1 MSYYNGLGKTPC
13 KYFQRGQCK
22 FGNRCK
28 FSHVYTNSDTNSNSN
43 NDITTE
49 NDSGLNNFSNFI
61 DPRNLDLI
69 KRDLTS
75 DMNSAFSI
83 QFTPLSSS
91 YSLGFPCT
99 LNLISGRD
107 YSPEEARHQYYE
119 AQRTG
124 TLPQYEQEMRSRALD
139 MQKCIDHVK
148 KHADWGARYLQKNS
162 DSMTRSAQHQ
172 RAITQDFIN
181 FPLDLN
187 ASNNPAVMSSF
198 GNPFT
203 SGVKPNLSNTNGMN
217 PFTANVTNN
226 NAMGASAFGQPSFG
240 GANAT
245 AGGTTASA
253 FGAPQFGANTSNTAN
268 TTMSAFGST
277 TSTAKPSAFGAPAF
291 GSAAPANA
299 NAPPTTSAF
308 GAPSFGSSGFGS
320 GAATANPFSKAPS
333 SMGSAFGQAG
343 FGLNGA
349 AATTPSVTNNNM
361 GSAFGAL
368 QNKTVTSSSP
378 FGSMQQ
384 NTLPNSSSAS
394 SAFGKPAFGA
404 ASNTQSAFG
413 TNQNKTTS
421 AGAGAAPFGSFGV
434 SSNNKSPF
442 GNLQNGA
449 PPVSSPFGFTNSE
462 ANSNGNNSPFV
473 ATNNQAVSNKSP
485 FGMAATGTFGSV
497 SNPSA
502 MNTNTNASVQSP
514 FGNKGFSFGIAS
526 QTDANKASQTTS
538 PFGQAVSNTN
548 TNFQN
553 NSTTSFGQQPAS
565 TGANNTNAG
574 ARNTRFLQ
582 GVPSEKDCIIELSDL
597 AEETIKIFKA
607 NKFELG
613 LVPDIPP
620 PSALVA

>member
-1 MSYYNGLGKTPC
+1 MLLVWLD
-13 KYFQRGQCK
+13 
-22 FGNRCK
+22 
-28 FSHVYTNSDTNSNSN
+28 VY
-43 NDITTE
+43 
-49 NDSGLNNFSNFI
+49 
-61 DPRNLDLI
+61 
-69 KRDLTS
+69 KR
-75 DMNSAFSI
+75 
-83 QFTPLSSS
+83 Q
-91 YSLGFPCT
+91 
-99 LNLISGRD
+99 
-107 YSPEEARHQYYE
+107 
-119 AQRTG
+119 
-124 TLPQYEQEMRSRALD
+124 
-139 MQKCIDHVK
+139 
-148 KHADWGARYLQKNS
+148 
-162 DSMTRSAQHQ
+162 
-172 RAITQDFIN
+172 
-181 FPLDLN
+181 
-187 ASNNPAVMSSF
+187 
-198 GNPFT
+198 
-203 SGVKPNLSNTNGMN
+203 
-217 PFTANVTNN
+217 
-226 NAMGASAFGQPSFG
+226 
-240 GANAT
+240 
-245 AGGTTASA
+245 
-253 FGAPQFGANTSNTAN
+253 
-268 TTMSAFGST
+268 
-277 TSTAKPSAFGAPAF
+277 
-291 GSAAPANA
+291 
-299 NAPPTTSAF
+299 
-308 GAPSFGSSGFGS
+308 
-320 GAATANPFSKAPS
+320 
-333 SMGSAFGQAG
+333 
-343 FGLNGA
+343 
-349 AATTPSVTNNNM
+349 
-361 GSAFGAL
+361 
-368 QNKTVTSSSP
+368 
-378 FGSMQQ
+378 
-384 NTLPNSSSAS
+384 
-394 SAFGKPAFGA
+394 PAFGA

-620 PSALVA
+620 PRCV